1 MGVAS
6 GVACCNTPSPLTPL
20 LLAQVW
26 VATCTLR
33 PLAEQ
38 VAAPAAMVAAEQQP
52 TEKKSKKKKQR
63 VRDPNRTHGK
73 KELLQQ
79 MRLTLPP
86 PRMNEGREVKDVQ
99 STCELQAQL
108 QVVAPTFSVK
118 ELPEIVA
125 ALDGLLLAVDKEPSR
140 AWLVDDRKMLAPDGD
155 RDRLQLPIPV
165 RGGPGRV
172 QAGTQQLALGVSHKL
187 AAIGPPCPRCG
198 GALINHGL
206 SEVSVN
212 KYAKG
217 VGFCIHVDGE
227 KGCAMSVALPS
238 EWQGGFFRVCLG
250 EGENAMQF
258 RDDPASINDVV
269 PKRAQ
274 GMHYVPMQCYSGVLF
289 DGVKHLHEISEVTL
303 GARYSLVIGFKKC
316 KPCMSL

>member
-6 GVACCNTPSPLTPL
+6 GVACCSTPSTLTPL

-38 VAAPAAMVAAEQQP
+38 VAAPTAMVAAEQQP
-52 TEKKSKKKKQR
+52 TEKKSKKKKVR

-73 KELLQQ
+73 KEHLEQ

-165 RGGPGRV
+165 RGVRGACKRGP
-172 QAGTQQLALGVSHKL
+172 S
-187 AAIGPPCPRCG
+187 
-198 GALINHGL
+198 
-206 SEVSVN
+206 S
-212 KYAKG
+212 
-217 VGFCIHVDGE
+217 
-227 KGCAMSVALPS
+227 
-238 EWQGGFFRVCLG
+238 
-250 EGENAMQF
+250 
-258 RDDPASINDVV
+258 
-269 PKRAQ
+269 
-274 GMHYVPMQCYSGVLF
+274 
-289 DGVKHLHEISEVTL
+289 
-303 GARYSLVIGFKKC
+303 
-316 KPCMSL
+316 